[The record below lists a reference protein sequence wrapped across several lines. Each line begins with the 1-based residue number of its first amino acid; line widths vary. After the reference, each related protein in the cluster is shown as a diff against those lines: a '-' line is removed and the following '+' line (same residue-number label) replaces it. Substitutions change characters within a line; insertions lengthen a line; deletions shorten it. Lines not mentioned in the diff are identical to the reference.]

1 MDFYGTIGPACADV
15 KLLQQMVEAGMTGI
29 RMNLSHGPLAA
40 HKDWL
45 VMLHKA
51 GVKKLLID
59 LQGPELRIGRLPQPL
74 SLTAGQTVR
83 LGAQGIPCPAALVQ
97 GVQPGQELLLD
108 DGKLLARVDT
118 AEPEALVCTVVR
130 GGVLQSRKSLAAP
143 GADIQMPTLTT
154 EDKENL
160 AIAADC
166 GVTGVM
172 LPFVRGAADIR
183 NLRQAL
189 AEAGAPG
196 LKILAK
202 IENLAGVQALPDF
215 LPLVD
220 EVVIARGDLGN
231 AMPLWEL
238 PPLPEAAFCRLPGSR
253 GALYGGDPDAGQ
265 HAHPGCTHPRRG
277 ERHLQRR
284 TGRRI
289 QPDAHRRDRRRAVP
303 RAGHGVPG
311 SDGKHRPVRQ
321 FGLLRAFSARNDK
334 KDGFCRKELV

>member
-40 HKDWL
+40 HADWL
-45 VMLHKA
+45 ALLRKA

-74 SLTAGQTVR
+74 SLTA
-83 LGAQGIPCPAALVQ
+83 
-97 GVQPGQELLLD
+97 
-108 DGKLLARVDT
+108 
-118 AEPEALVCTVVR
+118 
-130 GGVLQSRKSLAAP
+130 
-143 GADIQMPTLTT
+143 

-160 AIAADC
+160 AIAAGC

-172 LPFVRGAADIR
+172 LPFVRGAADIC

-189 AEAGAPG
+189 AEAGAPQ

-202 IENLAGVQALPDF
+202 IENLAGVQALPEF

-238 PPLPEAAFCRLPGSR
+238 PRCQKQLSAACR
-253 GALYGGDPDAGQ
+253 AAGVPFMVVTQ
-265 HAHPGCTHPRRG
+265 MLDSMHT
-277 ERHLQRR
+277 
-284 TGRRI
+284 
-289 QPDAHRRDRRRAVP
+289 RAVP
-303 RAGHGVPG
+303 TRAEVNDIYNAVL
-311 SDGKHRPVRQ
+311 DGASSLMLTGETAAGQYPVQAMEYLVRT
-321 FGLLRAFSARNDK
+321 ARTAM
-334 KDGFCRKELV
+334 

>member
-118 AEPEALVCTVVR
+118 AEPEALVCTI
-130 GGVLQSRKSLAAP
+130 VLQSRKSLAAL

-189 AEAGAPG
+189 AEAGAPQ

-202 IENLAGVQALPDF
+202 IENLVGVQALPEF

-238 PPLPEAAFCRLPGSR
+238 PRCQKQLSAACR
-253 GALYGGDPDAGQ
+253 AAGVPFMVVTQ
-265 HAHPGCTHPRRG
+265 MLDSMHT
-277 ERHLQRR
+277 
-284 TGRRI
+284 
-289 QPDAHRRDRRRAVP
+289 RAVP
-303 RAGHGVPG
+303 TRAEV
-311 SDGKHRPVRQ
+311 SDIYNAVLDGASSLMLTGETAAGQYPVEAMEYLVRT
-321 FGLLRAFSARNDK
+321 ARTAM
-334 KDGFCRKELV
+334 